1 MAPKKESVNVIY
13 SKDEKPEP
21 IAIIL
26 KHPTIRKNI
35 IFRLEE
41 MDDDEIARLIE
52 GRHNNEKLSTKE

>member
-1 MAPKKESVNVIY
+1 MAPNKASVNVIY

-35 IFRLEE
+35 IYS
-41 MDDDEIARLIE
+41 
-52 GRHNNEKLSTKE
+52 HLSINFLCSCPFIG